1 MNVTLQSQVIY
12 TSQNIEW
19 NIYFINIV
27 FLPNNNI
34 IKLGI
39 FFGLEKEFYLP
50 KILLI
55 FAANDDEDCF
65 TPAPSICRPPTWCLP
80 FDSMFDPS
88 VASIIEM

>member
-1 MNVTLQSQVIY
+1 MKYLFYQYSV
-12 TSQNIEW
+12 
-19 NIYFINIV
+19 
-27 FLPNNNI
+27 LPNNNI

-65 TPAPSICRPPTWCLP
+65 TPAPSICRLTTGCFP
-80 FDSMFDPS
+80 FTSMFDPS